1 MPATRRPS
9 ILSATLAALV
19 MSGVIATAAPAQAAT
34 LLLVGMG
41 DSYSTGAGIPPE
53 EPGAGD
59 CQRSTAAYPLV
70 AAAELG
76 ITGHNV
82 ACGGAV
88 LADFTATSRRG
99 APPQIQGVTGADL
112 IAFTI
117 GGNDVGGAGGVL
129 DSSRTTASMTSFAA
143 TVEALTPQLLAS
155 YAAVAQAAPGAQI
168 YALGYP
174 DIVPRTQDE
183 LQTCLGP
190 RAAGLSA
197 ADIHYNVE
205 LLNAAIAAAAA
216 SAGAVFVGTTPGFT
230 GHEMCS
236 AQPYANAPL
245 DPAPASPGGALH
257 PNELGHL
264 AMAAALLAAIGGPD
278 PLPPPAQPGRREPPT
293 SSPPP
298 APAPGLTPQERAAAR
313 ATAQALLDRLLDAID
328 RYAGVRR

>member
-9 ILSATLAALV
+9 VLSATLAALV
-19 MSGVIATAAPAQAAT
+19 MSGVIATATPARADT
-34 LLLVGMG
+34 RLLVGMG

-53 EPGAGD
+53 EPAAGD

-76 ITGHNV
+76 FTGHNV

-99 APPQIQGVTGADL
+99 APPQIEGVAGADL

-117 GGNDVGGAGGVL
+117 GGNDVGGPGGVL
-129 DSSRTTASMTSFAA
+129 DASRTTASMTSFAA
-143 TVEALTPQLLAS
+143 TVEALIPQLLAS
-155 YAAVAQAAPGAQI
+155 YIEVAQAAPGARI

-197 ADIHYNVE
+197 AGIHHNVE
-205 LLNAAIAAAAA
+205 LLNAAIADAAA
-216 SAGAVFVGTTPGFT
+216 SAGAVFVDITTGFT

-236 AQPYANAPL
+236 AQPYANAP
-245 DPAPASPGGALH
+245 DEHVPASPGAAMH
-257 PNELGHL
+257 PNQLGHL
-264 AMAAALLAAIGGPD
+264 AMAAALLAAVGGPD
-278 PLPPPAQPGRREPPT
+278 PLPPPARPGRSEPPT
-293 SSPPP
+293 TPPP
-298 APAPGLTPQERAAAR
+298 PMPGLTAQERAAAR
-313 ATAQALLDRLLDAID
+313 ASAQALLDRLLTALD
-328 RYAGVRR
+328 RNAGVGR